1 MAMLRVVRG
10 SVPGQVVELTGD
22 RMVLGRHPS
31 CQVVLDN
38 AAVSRTH
45 AQILQNHGEFS
56 VEDLHSRN
64 GTLINGQKI
73 RERTKLADG
82 DEIRVCDVVMTF
94 HLSLPAIGALPTSD
108 GTLPPSPRPTGLL
121 ATVTGE
127 LFVPTASSADVLIED
142 NSSII
147 SSLDVSPMPGI
158 PRVEV
163 RPEAKLRAMME
174 MTRSL
179 GGSLDLTKLLGNFLK
194 GLFNIFPH
202 ADRGC
207 VLLKDEETGRIGI
220 KAMQTRRDDIDSRGR
235 VSMTIVRHAMS
246 TRRAILSA
254 DAVDDQR
261 FEVSESLS
269 NLQLRSVV
277 CAPLVGLQMQVY
289 GVIQLDT
296 LDVRQQFVQEDLDV
310 LASVATLATLA
321 VENATL
327 HQAALKQQ
335 SMQREID
342 FAQQVQM
349 GFLPTERPQVDTYQ
363 FFDFYEAAQGVGG
376 DFFDYV
382 PLPGGKVALG
392 LGDVAGKG
400 VAAALLMA
408 RLYST
413 ARFELLTRPTPA
425 EAMTGLNAQLASSGL
440 GHRFVTLVFLVIDPA
455 THRATLVNAG
465 HLVPLLRKADGSI
478 VKLEY
483 ADSGLPLGITPDVI
497 YRQWEFDFEVGD
509 VVVLFTDGVTEATTD
524 GNELYGVKRLSEFVA
539 NGPED
544 VEPLGE
550 ALVAHVEAFCQGT
563 SQRDDICLICAK
575 RIA

>member
-1 MAMLRVVRG
+1 MAVLRVVRG
-10 SVPGQVVELTGD
+10 SVPGQVVELSGD

-45 AQILQNHGEFS
+45 AQILNNHGEYTI
-56 VEDLHSRN
+56 EDLHSRN
-64 GTLINGQKI
+64 HTYVNGEKI
-73 RERTKLADG
+73 REKTRLADG

-94 HLSLPAIGALPTSD
+94 HLALPAIGAIPASDTSK
-108 GTLPPSPRPTGLL
+108 PSGRPAGLL

-127 LFVPTASSADVLIED
+127 MLVPTASSADVLVED

-147 SSLDVSPMPGI
+147 SAIDVSPLPGGV

-163 RPEAKLRAMME
+163 RPEVKLRAMME
-174 MTRSL
+174 MTKAL
-179 GGSLDLTKLLGNFLK
+179 AGSLDLTKLLGNFIK

-207 VLLKDEETGRIGI
+207 VVLKDEESGRIGI
-220 KAMQTRRDDIDSRGR
+220 RTMQTRRDEVDGRGR
-235 VSMTIVRHAMS
+235 VSMTIIRQAMN

-254 DAVDDQR
+254 DAVDDRR
-261 FEVSESLS
+261 FEVSESLP

-277 CAPLVGLQMQVY
+277 CAPLVGHDGEVY

-296 LDVRQQFVQEDLDV
+296 LDVRQQFVQDDLDV
-310 LASVATLATLA
+310 LASVATLAAVA
-321 VENATL
+321 VENSHL
-327 HQAALKQQ
+327 HQSALKQQ
-335 SMQREID
+335 AMQREID

-349 GFLPTERPQVDTYQ
+349 GFLPTERPKLANYQ
-363 FFDFYEAAQGVGG
+363 FFDYYEAALGVGG

-382 PLPGGKVALG
+382 PMPGGRIALG

-408 RLYST
+408 RLYSA
-413 ARFELLTRPTPA
+413 ARFELLTKATPA

-440 GHRFVTLVFLVIDPA
+440 GHRFVTLVFLIIDPHS
-455 THRATLVNAG
+455 HRATLVNAG
-465 HLVPLLRKADGSI
+465 HLFPLLRRADGT
-478 VKLEY
+478 VRKLDYEN
-483 ADSGLPLGITPDVI
+483 SGLPLGITGDGV
-497 YRQWEFDFEVGD
+497 YHQWEFDFGVGD
-509 VVVLFTDGVTEATTD
+509 TVLLYTDGVTEATD
-524 GNELYGVKRLSEFVA
+524 DSNGMYGAKRLSTFLEQ
-539 NGPED
+539 GPGD

-550 ALVAHVEAFCQGT
+550 ALVADVEGFCRGK

-575 RIA
+575 RTS

>member
-1 MAMLRVVRG
+1 MAVLRVVRG
-10 SVPGQVVELTGD
+10 SVPGQVVELSGD

-45 AQILQNHGEFS
+45 AQILQNLGEYAI
-56 VEDLHSRN
+56 EDLHSRN
-64 GTLINGQKI
+64 ATFVNGQKI
-73 RERTKLADG
+73 REKTRLNDG

-94 HLSLPAIGALPTSD
+94 HLSLPAIGPVSANDTSK
-108 GTLPPSPRPTGLL
+108 PSGRPAGLL

-127 LFVPTASSADVLIED
+127 MLVPTASSADVLVED

-147 SSLDVSPMPGI
+147 SAIDVSPMPGGI

-163 RPEAKLRAMME
+163 RPEVKLRAMMA
-174 MTRSL
+174 MTRAM
-179 GGSLDLTKLLGNFLK
+179 GGSLDLTKLLGNFIK

-207 VLLKDEETGRIGI
+207 VVMKDEESGRIGI
-220 KAMQTRRDDIDSRGR
+220 RTMQTRRDEIDGRGR
-235 VSMTIVRHAMS
+235 VSMTIIRQAMN

-254 DAVDDQR
+254 DAVDDRR
-261 FEVSESLS
+261 FEISESLP

-277 CAPLVGLQMQVY
+277 CAPLVGHDNQVY

-296 LDVRQQFVQEDLDV
+296 LDVRQQFVQDDLDV

-321 VENATL
+321 VENSLL
-327 HQAALKQQ
+327 HQSALKQQ
-335 SMQREID
+335 AMQREID

-349 GFLPTERPQVDTYQ
+349 GFLPTERPKLPNYE
-363 FFDFYEAAQGVGG
+363 FFDFYEAALGVGG

-382 PLPGGKVALG
+382 PLSGGRIALG

-408 RLYST
+408 RLYSA
-413 ARFELLTRPTPA
+413 ARFELLTRATPA

-440 GHRFVTLVFLVIDPA
+440 GHRFVTLVFLVIDPT

-465 HLVPLLRKADGSI
+465 HLFPLLRRADGS
-478 VKLEY
+478 VTKLDYE
-483 ADSGLPLGITPDVI
+483 ASGLPLGITGDGV
-497 YRQWEFDFEVGD
+497 YQSWEFDFGVGD
-509 VVVLFTDGVTEATTD
+509 TVLLFTDGVTEASD
-524 GNELYGVKRLSEFVA
+524 DSNGMYGGKRLIEFLKA
-539 NGPED
+539 GPRD

-550 ALVAHVEAFCQGT
+550 ALVADVESFCRGK

-575 RIA
+575 RTA